1 MIRCK
6 NRNVDQRLRMSII
19 DLALCMSIID
29 LALWRSAIKAPAVS
43 RAAAD
48 KIKRDEGLVSEVTL
62 AIPSQSR

>member
-1 MIRCK
+1 
-6 NRNVDQRLRMSII
+6 
-19 DLALCMSIID
+19 MSIID
-29 LALWRSAIKAPAVS
+29 LALWRSAIKTPAVS

>member
-1 MIRCK
+1 
-6 NRNVDQRLRMSII
+6 MSII